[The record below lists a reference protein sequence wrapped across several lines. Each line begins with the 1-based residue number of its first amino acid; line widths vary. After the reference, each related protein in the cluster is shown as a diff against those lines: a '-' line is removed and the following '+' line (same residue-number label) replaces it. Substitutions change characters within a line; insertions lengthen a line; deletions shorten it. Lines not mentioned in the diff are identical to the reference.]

1 MPEADFSEA
10 SGQQKEE
17 LIAVRDCLLEI
28 DICSF
33 IELKHLVQTPPA
45 GTKSNAVDI
54 IRATELGC
62 PGHRSGLCICDN
74 WLGYTTRRT
83 MTAVAII
90 FGRRPVWQDAA
101 KLFGERDLPM
111 YLAGFNAE
119 NTESDTVKQL
129 REFPL
134 PTPAEAKEVP
144 LACAA
149 CVRWVLAVKTY
160 AEVVNCL

>member
-54 IRATELGC
+54 I
-62 PGHRSGLCICDN
+62 
-74 WLGYTTRRT
+74 RRT